1 MSSVTKEQAHIEQVP
16 LSDPVVYGV
25 RPERRSRWSLLSSH
39 LPLTTV
45 LAMTAGVIAW
55 WVAALIVS
63 DKTVLPTPATVAR
76 QLLTL
81 AGEKGGATA
90 LWPNLEASLI
100 RVLVSWAISVVGGI
114 TIAALMYQIRFVRVF
129 LRPYVEFIR
138 PLPPLAFAPLL
149 LVWLGIGETSKI
161 TLIVLGSVPLMIVA
175 TLSAAEGVD
184 ISRIRAAQTLGASR
198 RQITTRVII
207 PSALPEIVTAMRL
220 TSGLCW
226 GVLVAAE
233 LLASNS
239 GLGYMIS
246 QASNLLDTPI
256 VFAGIVIIAILAF
269 AMDGAMRLTEHYAI
283 HWKGKG

>member
-1 MSSVTKEQAHIEQVP
+1 MNDQTLVEQTLAAEGMSDQATSRRGQLSVVAA
-16 LSDPVVYGV
+16 
-25 RPERRSRWSLLSSH
+25 H

-45 LAMTAGVIAW
+45 LAMLFGVLAW
-55 WVAALIVS
+55 WVAAVIVS
-63 DKTVLPTPATVAR
+63 DKTVLPTPATVAH
-76 QLLTL
+76 QLLAL
-81 AGEKGGATA
+81 ANEQTGATA
-90 LWPNLEASLI
+90 LWPNLEASLV
-100 RVLVSWAISVVGGI
+100 RVLVSWAISVIGGI
-114 TIAALMYQIRFVRVF
+114 TIAAFMYQIRFVRVF

-149 LVWLGIGETSKI
+149 LVWLGIGETSKV
-161 TLIVLGSVPLMIVA
+161 TLIVLGSIPLMIVA

-233 LLASNS
+233 LLASNK

-246 QASNLLDTPI
+246 QASNLLDTPV
-256 VFAGIVIIAILAF
+256 VFAGIVVIAVLAF
-269 AMDGAMRLTEHYAI
+269 AMDGAMRLTEHFAV

>member
-1 MSSVTKEQAHIEQVP
+1 MSGMTDQSVATGAVP
-16 LSDPVVYGV
+16 IAEGSADGV
-25 RPERRSRWSLLSSH
+25 PMGNRH
-39 LPLTTV
+39 LPSIASQLPVMTV
-45 LAMTAGVIAW
+45 VAMVVGVMAW
-55 WVAALIVS
+55 WVAALIVA
-63 DKTVLPTPATVAR
+63 DRTVLPTPATVAR
-76 QLLTL
+76 QLVTL
-81 AGEKGGATA
+81 AGEKRGATA
-90 LWPNLEASLI
+90 LWPNMEISLV
-100 RVLVSWAISVVGGI
+100 RVLVSWGISVVGGI
-114 TIAALMYQIRFVRVF
+114 AIGAAMHQIGLIRMF

-149 LVWLGIGETSKI
+149 LVWLGIGETSKV
-161 TLIVLGSVPLMIVA
+161 TLIVLGSIPLMIVA

-184 ISRIRAAQTLGASR
+184 IARVRAAQTLGASR

-233 LLASNS
+233 LLASNR

-256 VFAGIVIIAILAF
+256 VFAGIVVIALLAF
-269 AMDGAMRLTEHYAI
+269 AMDGAMRLAERYAV
-283 HWKGKG
+283 HWKGKV